1 MGEFDWLASGVVCSQ
16 PVHECVLG
24 WCIRM
29 AHCGEVTGWV
39 SETGFFH
46 MVVLLLPWVKGVYLC
61 SKFGVVK
68 TMPAVRADWGCVQ
81 GSLCFLLVACS
92 DVDILTLCL

>member
-1 MGEFDWLASGVVCSQ
+1 
-16 PVHECVLG
+16 
-24 WCIRM
+24 
-29 AHCGEVTGWV
+29 
-39 SETGFFH
+39 